1 MQALIVKPIGIVT
14 EPNKLANIP
23 VGALT
28 VNSLNT
34 VMRSPGTVDAARSW
48 FTTRSVVPADRGLLF
63 VVGKYIL
70 LVVRS
75 GSAWIYYWMDT
86 GNSDVFVFSAISLAN
101 EFAVSDTMDLTGRF
115 GFVTVRDR
123 SILAASNQL
132 FVWDTI
138 APTTLV
144 QATGRIAG
152 ITTPQV
158 ATSILNSGAGIAG
171 AANTASATVAVIRR
185 TYADGYEIFSAPSIP
200 SWTGSIGANT
210 YNISVRVAF
219 ESTTVQVGDVVE
231 VYKTKTQ
238 AYTPTAATNLGSD
251 YFLSMAHVLT
261 SAEVAA
267 GQVLLTDKTPDQ
279 GLGEALYTNTAVAGG
294 AGTALTPPTAKCLAY
309 FRGHTFY
316 GNYTQGAEWDVRAP
330 VFWGGMQD
338 STGAPSTVRSGG
350 VGSRVVVGNTTIGS
364 PTISAVSAGDIVGIV
379 IGQIYNGG
387 LPLVF
392 SLVTPPRVTA
402 VGATTIT
409 MSSNATASATGAS
422 IFIEDTVELT
432 YKSVTYV
439 LNAGTDQLLA
449 DSILFSAL
457 GNNFSMTGL
466 GLIYPPAASVGTNA
480 LYPIPADA
488 RSVFI
493 RYMDGAA
500 NSGTFTV
507 RATNGNNYQPQLPRI
522 ELGETARTFSPT
534 TVKNGLGW
542 SEADE
547 PEYFCGTNVD
557 IVGRGEV
564 YAIAATRD
572 ALWVFASDGLWRWS
586 GTGGDVAGGYDWR
599 LDPVDSTLIISG
611 PQAYCVLRDTVFAF
625 TSRGLVS
632 ISSDGLVTEISYGRM
647 SDAMPPRTWVMTAFP
662 TNTAAQQFDSQNA
675 FYLVADEQNG
685 EVVIRLKDLDFTVCT
700 WTYNVHTDAITRDT
714 PNNGTMSENHSV
726 WNPTN
731 NRIYIAGTA
740 STNILVASQNTS
752 AVLAPSWTVET
763 QPIVIDDPFTMRQ
776 FLQLEVSFESDAVA
790 AGTVACYFNK
800 NSGVVETRTLT
811 AVAGGAGPGTI
822 RRTSFAVPR
831 NSPAVSNV
839 ISATLTVTGLG
850 SANYARFLGAALK
863 YSTPTE
869 QRKDR

>member
-1 MQALIVKPIGIVT
+1 MQQLIVRPLGIVT

-28 VNSLNT
+28 VNSIGT
-34 VMRSPGTVDAARSW
+34 VMRSPGTVEAARSW

-86 GNSDVFVFSAISLAN
+86 SNNDTFVYSAISLSN
-101 EFAVSDTMDLTGRF
+101 EFAVSDTVDTTGRF

-132 FVWDTI
+132 FVWDTTD
-138 APTTLV
+138 PTTLA
-144 QATGRIAG
+144 QATGRTAG
-152 ITTPQV
+152 IPTPLTTSAV
-158 ATSILNSGAGIAG
+158 LNSGSGIAG
-171 AANTASATVAVIRR
+171 AANTATAVVSVIRR

-200 SWTGSIGANT
+200 AWVGSIGANS
-210 YNISVRVAF
+210 YNISVNVVFDPFQMR
-219 ESTTVQVGDVVE
+219 VGDVVE

-238 AYTPTAATNLGSD
+238 AYTATSGTNLGSD
-251 YFLSMAHVLT
+251 YFLSMAHALSST
-261 SAEVAA
+261 ELAA
-267 GQVLLTDKTPDQ
+267 GQITLTDKTPDQ
-279 GLGEALYTNTAVAGG
+279 GLGEALYTNTAIAGG
-294 AGTALTPPTAKCLAY
+294 AGMALAPPVAKCLAY

-316 GNYTQGAEWDVRAP
+316 GNYTQGASWEVRAP
-330 VFWGGMQD
+330 VFWGSMQD
-338 STGAPSTVRSGG
+338 SVGAPATVRSGG
-350 VGSRVVVGNTTIGS
+350 VGSRVVVGNTTNGS
-364 PTISAVSAGDIVGIV
+364 PTVSAVSAGDIVGIV

-387 LPLVF
+387 LPQTFSFSPLV
-392 SLVTPPRVTA
+392 RVTA

-409 MSSNATASATGAS
+409 MSGNAIATATGAS
-422 IFIEDTVELT
+422 LFIEDAVEIT
-432 YKSVTYV
+432 YKGTTYV
-439 LNAGTDQLLA
+439 LNAGTDQLL
-449 DSILFSAL
+449 DTRIKFSGL
-457 GNNFSMTGL
+457 NTNFSMTGL

-480 LYPIPADA
+480 LYPIPADS

-522 ELGETARTFSPT
+522 ELGETAKTFSPT

-542 SEADE
+542 SEPDQ

-557 IVGRGEV
+557 IVGRGEI

-586 GTGGDVAGGYDWR
+586 GTGGDVADGYDWR

-625 TSRGLVS
+625 TTRGLVS
-632 ISSDGLVTEISYGRM
+632 ISSDGTVKEISFGRM
-647 SDAMPPRTWVMTAFP
+647 SDAMPPRAWVMTAFP
-662 TNTAAQQFDSQNA
+662 TNTAAQQFDGANA

-700 WTYNVHTDAITRDT
+700 WTYNVHTDAITRDL
-714 PNNGTMSENHSV
+714 PNNGTMLENHSV

-731 NRIYIAGTA
+731 NRIYVAGPQ
-740 STNILVASQNTS
+740 STNILVAVQTS
-752 AVLAPSWTVET
+752 GLLQSPWTIET
-763 QPIVIDDPFTMRQ
+763 QPIVIDDPFTIRQ
-776 FLQLEVSFESDAVA
+776 FLQLEVSFESDAAA
-790 AGTVACYFNK
+790 AGSVACYFNG
-800 NSGVVETRTLT
+800 NSGVVETRALT
-811 AVAGGAGPGTI
+811 VVAGGSGPGTI

-831 NSPAVSNV
+831 NSPAVSYV
-839 ISATLTVTGLG
+839 ISANLRVTGL
-850 SANYARFLGAALK
+850 SAANYVRFLGAALK
-863 YSTPTE
+863 YSSPSE